1 MENAVALIPELSP
14 QTYLNPATSL
24 TAFEKED
31 LNFLQENKETIAK
44 VYKHTWMWRTDSQK
58 RSIVS
63 DFFYPTAHAKFH
75 QAILEQKVQLDQALQ
90 LAKDYENAKLD
101 REMLEVEKEEI
112 EKEIKEWSSVK
123 ETIHYKKAVINL
135 KKIEIALSFKDYE
148 LANLKNTMI
157 YRMKEVKGWQT
168 IENQLIEAMKSNG
181 LTEEQI
187 WNKEAGEVY
196 TNFFSFIN
204 MYLGV
209 GQSTDSAEVNNL
221 TSLALHG
228 IKEAVE
234 SGIIQNLIPICNK
247 EQKDALIK
255 LGYENLVRQFAHK

>member
-101 REMLEVEKEEI
+101 REMLVVEI
-112 EKEIKEWSSVK
+112 EELEEQVNNLGKN
-123 ETIHYKKAVINL
+123 TFGHKKAVINL
-135 KKIEIALSFKDYE
+135 KKKEIALSFKDYE

-209 GQSTDSAEVNNL
+209 AQSTDSAEVNNL

-255 LGYENLVRQFAHK
+255 LGYENLVRQFSHK